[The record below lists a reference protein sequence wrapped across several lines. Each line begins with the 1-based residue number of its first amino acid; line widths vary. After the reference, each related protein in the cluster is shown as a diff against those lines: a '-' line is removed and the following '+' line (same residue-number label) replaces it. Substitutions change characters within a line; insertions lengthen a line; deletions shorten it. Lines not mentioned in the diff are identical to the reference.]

1 MALISSAVTRYGA
14 PYLGWISKRL
24 SRTTVLLFMIGLL
37 WLLAGSGILRMR
49 DQIEAGVLH
58 DNRNIAIACEH
69 QLIQS
74 LEFIDAALLQI
85 RQYYIMNPETFNISQ
100 WQHEVNFIM
109 TISFEIAIAGKTGEI
124 ISSTLTLPH
133 PGITAADR
141 EHFLAQR
148 DADED
153 VLFISKPVIGRISNK
168 PTINFTRRI
177 IDQSGEFIGVVD
189 ASVDPGY
196 FAGFYQNLDF
206 GPQGF
211 ISLVGTDGVV
221 RARSGQQDARIGA
234 SLANAPVFDRVL
246 SRESGSF
253 TSKSAIDGVERF
265 FSYRKVA
272 GYPLLIIIG
281 RGTGEMYADFR
292 RNAAVLIAT
301 LLGVTLITL
310 CLMWLWNKADTR
322 LDHKRLLLRER
333 EQRVRGQFQQLQGT
347 LANIDQ
353 GVMTLDATGMV
364 QVINRRAI
372 ELLGLPELF
381 SSGPLSYNDIHAFL
395 LERGEYRDIALQLG
409 SDAGAAITVEQK
421 LKMPS
426 FYERERPNGRIL
438 EVRTTEI
445 PGGGLVR
452 TFTDITH
459 RKRNERAIAEARD
472 SAETASRT
480 QATFLA
486 MMSHELRTPMNA
498 VIGLT
503 SMLIETSLDQVQR
516 TYARIINTS
525 AEHLLNIINNILDFS
540 RLEAG
545 HEKPEVAVFDL
556 RDMIASVIE
565 IVRSL
570 PNAEGIAISTDV
582 GSDVPVYLRGDSGR
596 VMQVLLNF
604 LSNAVKYTR
613 RGTVGF
619 AVSVT
624 ARRDRSVTLR
634 FAVTDTGIG
643 ISADALRKLF
653 VPFERGDIV
662 QTSQF
667 GGTGLGLAI
676 SKKVVELLGGVVTV
690 ESTVGVGSTF
700 ACELPFALADQSESR
715 GETARADYTG
725 AVRSLRIL
733 AAEDTLANQM
743 VIRAILEKL
752 GHRVQMV
759 GNGAEAVALAR
770 ETDLDLILM
779 DIQMPVMNGYDAA
792 MLIRQIDGPRGR
804 VPIIALTAFA
814 QAADRGRALTAGMN
828 DYLRKPI
835 RKADV
840 EAIIGKLF
848 NADAEGT
855 TAMPG
860 DAGPDV
866 DEDALDQLRADVGEA
881 PFKSLLEKFLVDL
894 ETSISELRS
903 AIAGDNLRQVKA
915 IAHRLCGLCGQFGAM
930 RPAEAAAAVE
940 LSAPEDMLGRAAT
953 LLDSC
958 VATLRVMRQRLQ
970 T

>member
-1 MALISSAVTRYGA
+1 M
-14 PYLGWISKRL
+14 
-24 SRTTVLLFMIGLL
+24 
-37 WLLAGSGILRMR
+37 
-49 DQIEAGVLH
+49 
-58 DNRNIAIACEH
+58 
-69 QLIQS
+69 
-74 LEFIDAALLQI
+74 
-85 RQYYIMNPETFNISQ
+85 
-100 WQHEVNFIM
+100 
-109 TISFEIAIAGKTGEI
+109 
-124 ISSTLTLPH
+124 
-133 PGITAADR
+133 
-141 EHFLAQR
+141 
-148 DADED
+148 
-153 VLFISKPVIGRISNK
+153 
-168 PTINFTRRI
+168 
-177 IDQSGEFIGVVD
+177 
-189 ASVDPGY
+189 
-196 FAGFYQNLDF
+196 
-206 GPQGF
+206 
-211 ISLVGTDGVV
+211 
-221 RARSGQQDARIGA
+221 
-234 SLANAPVFDRVL
+234 
-246 SRESGSF
+246 
-253 TSKSAIDGVERF
+253 
-265 FSYRKVA
+265 
-272 GYPLLIIIG
+272 
-281 RGTGEMYADFR
+281 
-292 RNAAVLIAT
+292 
-301 LLGVTLITL
+301 
-310 CLMWLWNKADTR
+310 
-322 LDHKRLLLRER
+322 
-333 EQRVRGQFQQLQGT
+333 
-347 LANIDQ
+347 
-353 GVMTLDATGMV
+353 
-364 QVINRRAI
+364 
-372 ELLGLPELF
+372 
-381 SSGPLSYNDIHAFL
+381 
-395 LERGEYRDIALQLG
+395 
-409 SDAGAAITVEQK
+409 
-421 LKMPS
+421 
-426 FYERERPNGRIL
+426 
-438 EVRTTEI
+438 
-445 PGGGLVR
+445 
-452 TFTDITH
+452 
-459 RKRNERAIAEARD
+459 
-472 SAETASRT
+472 
-480 QATFLA
+480 
-486 MMSHELRTPMNA
+486 
-498 VIGLT
+498 
-503 SMLIETSLDQVQR
+503 
-516 TYARIINTS
+516 
-525 AEHLLNIINNILDFS
+525 
-540 RLEAG
+540 
-545 HEKPEVAVFDL
+545 
-556 RDMIASVIE
+556 
-565 IVRSL
+565 
-570 PNAEGIAISTDV
+570 
-582 GSDVPVYLRGDSGR
+582 
-596 VMQVLLNF
+596 
-604 LSNAVKYTR
+604 
-613 RGTVGF
+613 
-619 AVSVT
+619 
-624 ARRDRSVTLR
+624 TLR

-700 ACELPFALADQSESR
+700 ACELPFVLADQSESG

-848 NADAEGT
+848 NADAEGK

-881 PFKSLLEKFLVDL
+881 PFKSLLEKFLVNL

-903 AIAGDNLRQVKA
+903 AIAADNLRQVKA

>member
-1 MALISSAVTRYGA
+1 MSLISSTVTRYGV
-14 PYLGWISKRL
+14 PYLGRISKRL

-49 DQIEAGVLH
+49 DQIEEGVLH
-58 DNRNIAIACEH
+58 DNRNIAIACED

-85 RQYYIMNPETFNISQ
+85 RQYYIMSPDTFDISQ
-100 WQHEVNFIM
+100 WQNEIHFIM
-109 TISFEIAIAGKTGEI
+109 TISFQLAITGKTGEI
-124 ISSTLTLPH
+124 LSSTLTLPR
-133 PGITAADR
+133 PGITLGDR
-141 EHFLAQR
+141 EHFDMQR
-148 DADED
+148 DADRD
-153 VLFISKPVIGRISNK
+153 VLLISKPVIGRISNK

-177 IDQSGEFIGVVD
+177 INQSGEFIGVVA

-196 FAGFYQNLDF
+196 FASFYQRLDF
-206 GPQGF
+206 GPEGF
-211 ISLVGTDGVV
+211 ISLVGTDGVL
-221 RARSGQQDARIGA
+221 RARSGEQDARIGA
-234 SLANAPVFDRVL
+234 SLANARVFDALQHQER
-246 SRESGSF
+246 GSY
-253 TSKSAIDGVERF
+253 TNKSVIDGIERF

-281 RGTGEMYADFR
+281 RGTSEMYANFR
-292 RNAAVLIAT
+292 KNAAVLIAT
-301 LLGVTLITL
+301 LLGVTLITF
-310 CLMWLWNKADTR
+310 CLMWFWNKTDTR
-322 LDHKRLLLRER
+322 LDHKRFLLRAR
-333 EQRVRGQFQQLQGT
+333 EQRVRGKFQQLDGT

-353 GVMTLDATGMV
+353 GVMTLDSAGTV

-372 ELLGLPELF
+372 ELLGLPEAF
-381 SSGPLSYNDIHAFL
+381 SFRPLSYSDIHAFL
-395 LERGEYRDIALQLG
+395 SDRGEFRNIQVQLG
-409 SDAGAAITVEQK
+409 STASGALKAGQPFD
-421 LKMPS
+421 MPRV
-426 FYERERPNGRIL
+426 YERERPNGTIL
-438 EVRTTEI
+438 EVRTTDI
-445 PGGGLVR
+445 PSGGLVR
-452 TFTDITH
+452 TFTDITD
-459 RKRNERAIAEARD
+459 RTRNERAIAEARN

-503 SMLIETSLDQVQR
+503 SMLIETSLDEVQR

-540 RLEAG
+540 RLKAG
-545 HEKPEVAVFDL
+545 HEKPEVAVFEV

-570 PNAEGIAISTDV
+570 PNADGIAISTDV
-582 GSDVPVYLRGDSGR
+582 GSDVPVYLCGDSGR
-596 VMQVLLNF
+596 VTQVLLNF
-604 LSNAVKYTR
+604 LSNAVKFTT

-624 ARRDRSVTLR
+624 ARRDHTVTLR

-643 ISADALRKLF
+643 ISADALPKLF
-653 VPFERGDIV
+653 VPFERGDIA

-690 ESTVGVGSTF
+690 ESSVGVGSTF
-700 ACELPFALADQSESR
+700 ACELPFGIADQSESR
-715 GETARADYTG
+715 GETAGADYTG

-743 VIRAILEKL
+743 VIKAILEKL
-752 GHRVQMV
+752 GHRVQVV
-759 GNGAEAVALAR
+759 GNGAEAVALTK

-814 QAADRGRALTAGMN
+814 QAADRERALTVGMN

-835 RKADV
+835 RKVDV
-840 EAIIGKLF
+840 EAIIGRLF
-848 NADAEGT
+848 NG
-855 TAMPG
+855 
-860 DAGPDV
+860 V
-866 DEDALDQLRADVGEA
+866 Q
-881 PFKSLLEKFLVDL
+881 
-894 ETSISELRS
+894 
-903 AIAGDNLRQVKA
+903 N
-915 IAHRLCGLCGQFGAM
+915 
-930 RPAEAAAAVE
+930 
-940 LSAPEDMLGRAAT
+940 
-953 LLDSC
+953 
-958 VATLRVMRQRLQ
+958 
-970 T
+970 

>member
-49 DQIEAGVLH
+49 DQIEEGVLH

-100 WQHEVNFIM
+100 WQHEINFIM
-109 TISFEIAIAGKTGEI
+109 TISFQLVITGKTGEI
-124 ISSTLTLPH
+124 LSSTLALPR
-133 PGITAADR
+133 PGITLGDR
-141 EHFLAQR
+141 EHFDMQR
-148 DADED
+148 DSDDD
-153 VLFISKPVIGRISNK
+153 VLLISKPVIGRISNK

-177 IDQSGEFIGVVD
+177 TDQSGEFIGVVA

-281 RGTGEMYADFR
+281 RGTGEMYSDFR

-310 CLMWLWNKADTR
+310 CLIWVWNKTDTR
-322 LDHKRLLLRER
+322 LDHKRFLLRER

-372 ELLGLPELF
+372 ELLGLPESF
-381 SSGPLSYNDIHAFL
+381 SSGPLSYSDIHALL

-426 FYERERPNGRIL
+426 FYERERPNGKIL

-472 SAETASRT
+472 
-480 QATFLA
+480 
-486 MMSHELRTPMNA
+486 
-498 VIGLT
+498 
-503 SMLIETSLDQVQR
+503 
-516 TYARIINTS
+516 YC
-525 AEHLLNIINNILDFS
+525 
-540 RLEAG
+540 
-545 HEKPEVAVFDL
+545 
-556 RDMIASVIE
+556 
-565 IVRSL
+565 
-570 PNAEGIAISTDV
+570 
-582 GSDVPVYLRGDSGR
+582 GD
-596 VMQVLLNF
+596 
-604 LSNAVKYTR
+604 
-613 RGTVGF
+613 GF
-619 AVSVT
+619 AHPGHISGDDEPRT
-624 ARRDRSVTLR
+624 ADPDERRDR
-634 FAVTDTGIG
+634 
-643 ISADALRKLF
+643 ADIDADR
-653 VPFERGDIV
+653 D
-662 QTSQF
+662 
-667 GGTGLGLAI
+667 
-676 SKKVVELLGGVVTV
+676 
-690 ESTVGVGSTF
+690 
-700 ACELPFALADQSESR
+700 LPRPGAAHICADHQQLSR
-715 GETARADYTG
+715 APPQHHQQHPGFF
-725 AVRSLRIL
+725 
-733 AAEDTLANQM
+733 
-743 VIRAILEKL
+743 
-752 GHRVQMV
+752 
-759 GNGAEAVALAR
+759 
-770 ETDLDLILM
+770 
-779 DIQMPVMNGYDAA
+779 P
-792 MLIRQIDGPRGR
+792 PRG
-804 VPIIALTAFA
+804 
-814 QAADRGRALTAGMN
+814 G
-828 DYLRKPI
+828 
-835 RKADV
+835 
-840 EAIIGKLF
+840 
-848 NADAEGT
+848 
-855 TAMPG
+855 
-860 DAGPDV
+860 
-866 DEDALDQLRADVGEA
+866 
-881 PFKSLLEKFLVDL
+881 S
-894 ETSISELRS
+894 
-903 AIAGDNLRQVKA
+903 
-915 IAHRLCGLCGQFGAM
+915 
-930 RPAEAAAAVE
+930 
-940 LSAPEDMLGRAAT
+940 
-953 LLDSC
+953 
-958 VATLRVMRQRLQ
+958 
-970 T
+970 